1 MKKKLLSLVLAGAMV
16 ATTSV
21 SAFAEA
27 NITGVDTKDA
37 EAEVSITGK
46 VLDDDRNEPAGNFRV
61 SIPTTA
67 SFTVD
72 KNNKVISADITV
84 KNEGNQDI
92 DVFAES
98 FVDITPEDNE
108 KITVVS
114 ETDLESKNRTNVA
127 LSLEGQ
133 FRTLYLKSEKSETGG
148 IYTDRN
154 LGTAASDDENK
165 KLSNVPSGK
174 TKTIKLRG
182 NAGKDDTTKQVTKSV
197 SDTFTLKL
205 KIKKAINN

>member
-27 NITGVDTKDA
+27 NVTGLDTQDA
-37 EAEVSITGK
+37 KTDVSITGK
-46 VLDDDRNEPAGNFRV
+46 VLDNDGREPAGNFRV

-72 KNNKVISADITV
+72 KTNKVISADITV

-98 FVDITPEDNE
+98 FVDITPEEDQ
-108 KITVVS
+108 KITVVP
-114 ETDLESKNRTNVA
+114 ETDLENKNRTNVT

-148 IYTDRN
+148 VYKDSELN
-154 LGTAASDDENK
+154 TAASDDVDK

-174 TKTIKLRG
+174 TKTIKLSG
-182 NAGKDDTTKQVTKSV
+182 KAGKNDTTKPVTESV

-205 KIKKAINN
+205 KIKKAI

>member
-27 NITGVDTKDA
+27 NVTGLDTQDA
-37 EAEVSITGK
+37 KTNVSITGK
-46 VLDDDRNEPAGNFRV
+46 VLNESGDEPAGTFKV

-72 KNNKVISADITV
+72 KDNKVISADITV
-84 KNEGNQDI
+84 RNEGDQDI

-98 FVDITPEDNE
+98 FVDITPGADQ
-108 KITVVS
+108 KITVVP
-114 ETDLESKNRTNVA
+114 ERDLKSKNRTNVT
-127 LSLEGQ
+127 LSLEGE
-133 FRTLYLKSEKSETGG
+133 FRTLYLKSEASETGG
-148 IYTDRN
+148 VYTDSN
-154 LGTAASDDENK
+154 LVTAASDDTNK
-165 KLSNVPSGK
+165 KLSNVQSGQ
-174 TKTIKLRG
+174 TKTIRLRG
-182 NAGKDDTTKQVTKSV
+182 KAGENDNDQQVTESV

-205 KIKKAINN
+205 KIKKAIK

>member
-27 NITGVDTKDA
+27 NVTGLDTQDA
-37 EAEVSITGK
+37 KTNVSITGK
-46 VLDDDRNEPAGNFRV
+46 VLDDDGHEPAGTFKV

-72 KNNKVISADITV
+72 KDKKVISADITV
-84 KNEGNQDI
+84 RNEGDQDI

-98 FVDITPEDNE
+98 FVDITPEENQ
-108 KITVVS
+108 KITVVP
-114 ETDLESKNRTNVA
+114 ETDLKTKNRTNVT
-127 LSLEGQ
+127 LSLEGE

-148 IYTDRN
+148 IYTNNN
-154 LGTAASDDENK
+154 LTTPANDDASK
-165 KLSNVPSGK
+165 KLSNVQSGQ
-174 TKTIKLRG
+174 TKTIGLRG
-182 NAGKDDTTKQVTKSV
+182 KAGENDTAQPVSESV
-197 SDTFTLKL
+197 SDKFTLTL
-205 KIKKAINN
+205 KIRKATK